1 MLVGDMVLG
10 GGNGWEGGLVCWW
23 FEGEVIDEE
32 RGVGWVGGWK
42 GWVGPWGDP
51 RLGLSPG
58 RRWVSSRVYS
68 PGPGE

>member
-32 RGVGWVGGWK
+32 RGVGWVGG
-42 GWVGPWGDP
+42 
-51 RLGLSPG
+51 
-58 RRWVSSRVYS
+58 
-68 PGPGE
+68 